1 MPCPYANALG
11 IPGQGIHAARFLG
24 MALNDWISTI
34 IGAVLISLIFQTNVF
49 FSFLGLFVGGEILHY
64 VFGVKTAFLKGI
76 GLEPIC
82 V

>member
-1 MPCPYANALG
+1 MSCPYANALG
-11 IPGQGIHAARFLG
+11 IPGQGIHAAHFLG

-82 V
+82 E